1 MFKMRTLYCLYF
13 TVKNVGKMFHI
24 VTELS
29 YIHLL
34 YLPASLFIVYY
45 FLLGKLLSR
54 DDPSVINISDEMS
67 KTAMWG
73 NLLVTADNSKDK
85 ESRFPS
91 KRFEF

>member
-1 MFKMRTLYCLYF
+1 MP
-13 TVKNVGKMFHI
+13 HD
-24 VTELS
+24 
-29 YIHLL
+29 
-34 YLPASLFIVYY
+34 LFIVYY
-45 FLLGKLLSR
+45 FILGKLPSR